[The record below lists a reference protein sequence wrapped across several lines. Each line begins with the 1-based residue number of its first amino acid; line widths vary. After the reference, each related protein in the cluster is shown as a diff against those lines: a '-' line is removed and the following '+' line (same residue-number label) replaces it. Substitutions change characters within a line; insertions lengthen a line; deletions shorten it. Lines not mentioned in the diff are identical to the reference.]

1 MFYFFYCSM
10 WIMRIQQFVVIWRSK
25 DWLMLVV
32 LLYWWRFIVMRA
44 NWLYP
49 QEYPTLTTFFEGEII
64 SERYP
69 FLTRKWDASE
79 EVDRK
84 HWGKFPTFEPYL
96 KTFNTDDFSYDK
108 LKQSDEVFMRW
119 KVFDVYSI
127 CRIHNVILASSQH
140 LISFFLIDCK
150 FFHWPQVTCI
160 FMCP

>member
-1 MFYFFYCSM
+1 
-10 WIMRIQQFVVIWRSK
+10 
-25 DWLMLVV
+25 
-32 LLYWWRFIVMRA
+32 MRA

-108 LKQSDEVFMRW
+108 LKQSDEIFMRW
-119 KVFDVYSI
+119 KVFDVY
-127 CRIHNVILASSQH
+127 L
-140 LISFFLIDCK
+140 
-150 FFHWPQVTCI
+150 
-160 FMCP
+160 

>member
-1 MFYFFYCSM
+1 
-10 WIMRIQQFVVIWRSK
+10 MRIIY
-25 DWLMLVV
+25 DECYLC
-32 LLYWWRFIVMRA
+32 
-44 NWLYP
+44 P

-96 KTFNTDDFSYDK
+96 KNFNSDDFSYDK

-119 KVFDVYSI
+119 KVMKTNAYLYVFASLQYLYKPL
-127 CRIHNVILASSQH
+127 NLASQAQVFYVS
-140 LISFFLIDCK
+140 ISKLWADLLN
-150 FFHWPQVTCI
+150 
-160 FMCP
+160 